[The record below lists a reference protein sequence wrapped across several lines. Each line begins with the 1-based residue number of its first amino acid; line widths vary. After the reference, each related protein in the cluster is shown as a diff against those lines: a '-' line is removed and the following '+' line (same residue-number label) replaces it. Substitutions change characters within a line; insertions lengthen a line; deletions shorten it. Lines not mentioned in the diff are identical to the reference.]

1 MRINMKL
8 KDVIEQLEQFCPP
21 QFAVSWDNSGL
32 QVGIWEQEV
41 HTVCLALD
49 ATSQV
54 IDFAA
59 ERGADL
65 LITHHP
71 LLFAGLKSIHDGDYI
86 GKRVI
91 KLIQNRIACYSM
103 HTNFDVMGMADAAA
117 DLLRLREREVLEVTF
132 EDDVAKEGIGRIG
145 KLPEHMTLDEFAAY
159 VKDAFSLDN
168 YRNIFENYNL
178 FSAYR
183 NSIIISGSVALVVIL
198 LSGMAA
204 YVLCRY
210 QFHGKKLLTLLLY
223 AGMMFPIYSTII
235 PVLRMQAGWG
245 IVNSPSVG
253 ANLLSVI
260 LPQIAG
266 NMSLAI
272 IFLTGYIRM
281 LPMELEEAAYIGG
294 CNMFQTYFR
303 IVFPLCKPSL
313 VTVGIFSFL
322 WSYNDLF
329 TQMFFLRTKENW
341 AITILLNNIASKE
354 GVNYGAMFA
363 SVTLIVIPVLVVYL
377 FLNKSIIKGMTVG
390 AVKG

>member
-1 MRINMKL
+1 MKKRRISPGYVLVYLFLIIWSLTTIFPLGWSNN
-8 KDVIEQLEQFCPP
+8 
-21 QFAVSWDNSGL
+21 NSF
-32 QVGIWEQEV
+32 
-41 HTVCLALD
+41 
-49 ATSQV
+49 S
-54 IDFAA
+54 F
-59 ERGADL
+59 
-65 LITHHP
+65 P
-71 LLFAGLKSIHDGDYI
+71 LG
-86 GKRVI
+86 
-91 KLIQNRIACYSM
+91 N
-103 HTNFDVMGMADAAA
+103 
-117 DLLRLREREVLEVTF
+117 
-132 EDDVAKEGIGRIG
+132 
-145 KLPEHMTLDEFAAY
+145 
-159 VKDAFSLDN
+159 AFSLDN

-266 NMSLAI
+266 NMSFAI
-272 IFLTGYIRM
+272 IVLTGYIRM